1 MCKWGYKDKW
11 MRNEKL
17 ENLQK
22 KVFANY
28 PSESQGAIQIIRH
41 TVEGG
46 GEGKTKCCM
55 NFFAVLR
62 T

>member
-1 MCKWGYKDKW
+1 